1 MSGSSKPGVVLNCRT
16 CTRACKQY
24 KSLQDE
30 IEIGPEGSTTLASM
44 LNYCSNLSFEPQDGA
59 SMPQHICLHCLQL
72 LEQAFNFKRMVIDSD
87 ELLRLG
93 LEEVESNAIATP
105 NSNLETPNASGSDT
119 STDNN
124 QEYVMIELLGGE
136 LAESECDSGSKPSS
150 GPHDVGALVEAYS
163 EQEPDH
169 EEFVVEDGADT
180 EVECEA
186 EADTE
191 TETEETLE
199 TLSEFQPADIEYV
212 TIKSEYDSQVEDD
225 DDIEVMD
232 TPHLETVSEQMQIQM
247 LDDQMV
253 IMSSDQGMDEVIGEV
268 ETDVILDMD
277 RSEHLVSRQS
287 ASIGTVNNNC
297 LCFFLFK
304 MTGDSDEGDDFLNDD
319 SMDDTTSTQV
329 VAGPGGEVLPYVCHV
344 CNKAFRQQCRLNQH
358 MRSHV
363 DEKLYSC
370 EMCGKKLKH
379 LRNYKEHMLTHTNSK
394 PHQCVVCARFYRTTS
409 SLAAHMRTHAE
420 DKPYKC
426 DQCGRSYAAFDH
438 LRRHKLTHTG
448 ERPYAC
454 DLCDKAYYDSSSL
467 RQHKISHTGE
477 KAFTCEICGVGLSQK
492 SGYKKH
498 MLVHSGEKP
507 HKCHI
512 CGRAFTFTSNLN
524 AHVRLHSG
532 EKPFKCDKCMKAF
545 PTKKRLNSH
554 LRVHNKEAPVT
565 TTSNTM
571 STNSGSAIAG
581 SSSSRSEHLTVVAAG
596 RRSAMHMPDV
606 TDQQVSTSKVV
617 VVL

>member
-1 MSGSSKPGVVLNCRT
+1 MMNGTKPGVVLNCRT

-30 IEIGPEGSTTLASM
+30 IEIGPEGSTTLANM
-44 LNYCSNLSFEPQDGA
+44 LQFCSSLSFEPQDGA
-59 SMPQHICLHCLQL
+59 AMPQHICMHCLQL

-93 LEEVESNAIATP
+93 LEEVDNNA
-105 NSNLETPNASGSDT
+105 NASGS
-119 STDNN
+119 N
-124 QEYVMIELLGGE
+124 QEYVMIEVLSE
-136 LAESECDSGSKPSS
+136 DAEPDAGKQDSSL
-150 GPHDVGALVEAYS
+150 HEVAALVEAYS
-163 EQEPDH
+163 EQEPEH
-169 EEFVVEDGADT
+169 EEFVVDDVCVDAEEEVGA
-180 EVECEA
+180 
-186 EADTE
+186 E
-191 TETEETLE
+191 TETEDAIEPIN
-199 TLSEFQPADIEYV
+199 EFHAADIEYV
-212 TIKSEYDSQVEDD
+212 TIKTEYDSQVEDED
-225 DDIEVMD
+225 EIEIIDSPPM
-232 TPHLETVSEQMQIQM
+232 ETVSEQMQIQM

-253 IMSSDQGMDEVIGEV
+253 MMSGEEPIDEVIGEV
-268 ETDVILDMD
+268 ESEDILDIE
-277 RSEHLVSRQS
+277 REEHLIAADSEE
-287 ASIGTVNNNC
+287 GEE
-297 LCFFLFK
+297 F
-304 MTGDSDEGDDFLNDD
+304 MEDSDSRL
-319 SMDDTTSTQV
+319 SIPV
-329 VAGPGGEVLPYVCHV
+329 VTGPPVEVLPHVCHV

-363 DEKLYSC
+363 DEKLYTC

-379 LRNYKEHMLTHTNSK
+379 LRNHKEHMLTHTNAK
-394 PHQCVVCARFYRTTS
+394 PHQCLVCARFYRTTS

-467 RQHKISHTGE
+467 RQHKVSHTGE

-507 HKCHI
+507 HKCPI

-554 LRVHNKEAPVT
+554 LRVHNKETPVT
-565 TTSNTM
+565 STTTGTNT
-571 STNSGSAIAG
+571 SPDRANA
-581 SSSSRSEHLTVVAAG
+581 VAAG
-596 RRSAMHMPDV
+596 RRTAANMPDV

>member
-1 MSGSSKPGVVLNCRT
+1 MSSNKTGVVLNCRT

-24 KSLQDE
+24 KSLQE
-30 IEIGPEGSTTLASM
+30 EFEIGPEGSTTLASM
-44 LNYCSNLSFEPQDGA
+44 LNYCCSLSFEPQDGA
-59 SMPQHICLHCLQL
+59 LMPQHICINCLQM

-93 LEEVESNAIATP
+93 LEDVEPVATDSP
-105 NSNLETPNASGSDT
+105 TV
-119 STDNN
+119 N
-124 QEYVMIELLGGE
+124 QEFVMIELLNEKVGLKAENGIDNITA
-136 LAESECDSGSKPSS
+136 LAETYNEPE
-150 GPHDVGALVEAYS
+150 PEPEPETLVTDVDDLVF
-163 EQEPDH
+163 
-169 EEFVVEDGADT
+169 EET
-180 EVECEA
+180 EL
-186 EADTE
+186 DTE
-191 TETEETLE
+191 TEDALE
-199 TLSEFQPADIEYV
+199 VLNGYQPADIEYV
-212 TIKSEYDSQVEDD
+212 TIKSEYSTQAQEED

-232 TPHLETVSEQMQIQM
+232 APHLEAISDQMQIQM
-247 LDDQMV
+247 IDDQMV
-253 IMSSDQGMDEVIGEV
+253 IMSGDEVLD
-268 ETDVILDMD
+268 DVSGDMEGD
-277 RSEHLVSRQS
+277 ELLVMEPEEHL
-287 ASIGTVNNNC
+287 
-297 LCFFLFK
+297 
-304 MTGDSDEGDDFLNDD
+304 EGEDYLDNGSLDD
-319 SMDDTTSTQV
+319 SVSTQQTST
-329 VAGPGGEVLPYVCHV
+329 GTEVLPHVCHI
-344 CNKAFRQQCRLNQH
+344 CKKAFRQQCRLNQH

-363 DEKLYSC
+363 DIKLYGC
-370 EMCGKKLKH
+370 EVCGKKLKH
-379 LRNYKEHMLTHTNSK
+379 LRNYKEHMLTHTNEK
-394 PHQCVVCARFYRTTS
+394 PHQCNICTRFYRTTS

-420 DKPYKC
+420 DKPHKC

-565 TTSNTM
+565 STTTS
-571 STNSGSAIAG
+571 SI
-581 SSSSRSEHLTVVAAG
+581 SSSSSMERLTAT
-596 RRSAMHMPDV
+596 RRVGLRLPDV
-606 TDQQVSTSKVV
+606 NDHQVSTSRVV